1 MNVISSHGRS
11 YYQIPSTA
19 LDDRAAISSFFHYKR
34 KLVTL
39 WLQEDA
45 TAYSTGAGLLECLC
59 VCFNFLQ
66 INNNGIAQVELP
78 S

>member
-45 TAYSTGAGLLECLC
+45 TVRNE
-59 VCFNFLQ
+59 
-66 INNNGIAQVELP
+66 
-78 S
+78 